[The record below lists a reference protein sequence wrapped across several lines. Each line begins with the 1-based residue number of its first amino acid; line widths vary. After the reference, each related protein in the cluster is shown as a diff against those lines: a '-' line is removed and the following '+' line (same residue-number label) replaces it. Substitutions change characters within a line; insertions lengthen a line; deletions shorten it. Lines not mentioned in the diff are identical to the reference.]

1 MCTHPEVTIHDRT
14 HISQQDTEVMERSLI
29 LVHLPATDDAVADGN
44 RRRATDALDHRKVT
58 PTAVTRP
65 TLTLKTDTHYT
76 IYEVTH
82 HENGHSQP
90 MTGNNN
96 KNNNVNSDNNN
107 NVNNRC

>member
-1 MCTHPEVTIHDRT
+1 
-14 HISQQDTEVMERSLI
+14 MERSLI